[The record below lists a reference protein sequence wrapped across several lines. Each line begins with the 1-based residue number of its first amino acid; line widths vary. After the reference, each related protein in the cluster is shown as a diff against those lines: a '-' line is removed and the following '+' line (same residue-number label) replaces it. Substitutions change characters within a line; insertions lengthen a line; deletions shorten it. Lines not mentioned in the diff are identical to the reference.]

1 MESFNSSTFTDFSN
15 LKVSELIRQKFAEET
30 ISLYKKY
37 LKICNEQEI
46 EIKPISLEEIENILE
61 TNL

>member
-1 MESFNSSTFTDFSN
+1 
-15 LKVSELIRQKFAEET
+15 LIRKKFEEET

-46 EIKPISLEEIENILE
+46 EIKPVPLEKIENILK